1 MCIERAKCCMNT
13 TVKLVIS
20 PSLTEKMPLTQD
32 LLEDAGSVEELLS
45 KLSLLPLYISMGMA
59 TPEQEDNQRR
69 EMVNPHKYKL
79 SDIRPYVNSVTNQQ
93 AKNRLNKEAGKIQDI
108 QIFPGE
114 ETVWAGTIKFYHYP
128 VAVLFEFDDIGKIL
142 KYMAG
147 LAQLLPAGG

>member
-1 MCIERAKCCMNT
+1 MNT
-13 TVKLVIS
+13 TVKFVIS
-20 PSLTEKMPLTQD
+20 PSLTAKMLSVRGQKVD
-32 LLEDAGSVEELLS
+32 VGSAVV
-45 KLSLLPLYISMGMA
+45 LPVGSIPRPASTSTERV
-59 TPEQEDNQRR
+59 TPEQVKNQRR

>member
-1 MCIERAKCCMNT
+1 MTT
-13 TVKLVIS
+13 TVKLVTLS
-20 PSLTEKMPLTQD
+20 SLMEKLPSTQETM
-32 LLEDAGSVEELLS
+32 EDVGSAGELLHELLLRP
-45 KLSLLPLYISMGMA
+45 LSIFTGKA
-59 TPEQEDNQRR
+59 TPEQEDNRRR

>member
-1 MCIERAKCCMNT
+1 MNT
-13 TVKLVIS
+13 TVEFVIS
-20 PSLTEKMPLTQD
+20 PSLTEKMLSVRD
-32 LLEDAGSVEELLS
+32 RKVDVGSAVV
-45 KLSLLPLYISMGMA
+45 LPVGSIPYPVSTFTA
-59 TPEQEDNQRR
+59 TVTPVQEDNQRR

-147 LAQLLPAGG
+147 LSQLLPAGG

>member
-1 MCIERAKCCMNT
+1 MNT
-13 TVKLVIS
+13 TVEFVIS
-20 PSLTEKMPLTQD
+20 PSLTEKMLSVRD
-32 LLEDAGSVEELLS
+32 RKVDVGSAVVLQVGS
-45 KLSLLPLYISMGMA
+45 IPYPASTFMGKA

-147 LAQLLPAGG
+147 LAQLLPSGG

>member
-1 MCIERAKCCMNT
+1 MNT
-13 TVKLVIS
+13 TVKFVIS
-20 PSLTEKMPLTQD
+20 PSLTAKMLSVRDQKVD
-32 LLEDAGSVEELLS
+32 VGSAVVLQVG
-45 KLSLLPLYISMGMA
+45 SLPHPASTFTA
-59 TPEQEDNQRR
+59 TVTPVQEDNQRR

>member
-1 MCIERAKCCMNT
+1 MNT
-13 TVKLVIS
+13 TVKFVIS
-20 PSLTEKMPLTQD
+20 PSLTAKMPSTQEIMD
-32 LLEDAGSVEELLS
+32 DVGSAGELLHELLLRP
-45 KLSLLPLYISMGMA
+45 LSIFMGRV

-147 LAQLLPAGG
+147 LSQLLPAGG